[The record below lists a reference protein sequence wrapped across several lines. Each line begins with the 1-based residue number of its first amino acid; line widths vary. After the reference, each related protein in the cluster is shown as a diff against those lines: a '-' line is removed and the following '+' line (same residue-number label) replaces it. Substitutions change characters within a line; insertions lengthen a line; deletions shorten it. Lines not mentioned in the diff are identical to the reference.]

1 MYLESRPFQNYQK
14 PETLM
19 SVVFNFE
26 EKKCELHE
34 NYEALKEDD
43 KESVGKGKT
52 FSNVR
57 RFQKILY

>member
-1 MYLESRPFQNYQK
+1 
-14 PETLM
+14 M